1 MVEFKQFIIFLNKWR
16 KGAVCSFN
24 LVFRIKIYF
33 VQNISIQAGMYFFN
47 TKFGG
52 GGLSE
57 VWTTPISNMYI
68 IAPSTQ
74 TINKIK

>member
-33 VQNISIQAGMYFFN
+33 VQNISIQAGMYIFN
-47 TKFGG
+47 TKFFFGG
-52 GGLSE
+52 GSVKYEQPLF
-57 VWTTPISNMYI
+57 PICISLL
-68 IAPSTQ
+68 PVH
-74 TINKIK
+74 KL

>member
-33 VQNISIQAGMYFFN
+33 VQNISIQAGMYIFN
-47 TKFGG
+47 TKFFLGG
-52 GGLSE
+52 AQWSMNNPYFQY
-57 VWTTPISNMYI
+57 VYHCSQYTNY
-68 IAPSTQ
+68 
-74 TINKIK
+74 K